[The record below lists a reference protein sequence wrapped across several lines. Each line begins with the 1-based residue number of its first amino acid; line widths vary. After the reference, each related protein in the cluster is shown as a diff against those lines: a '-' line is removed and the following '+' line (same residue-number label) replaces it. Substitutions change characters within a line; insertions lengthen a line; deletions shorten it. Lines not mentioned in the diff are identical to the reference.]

1 MAIDGLLLRQLRI
14 EIAQALPAKL
24 LKLQQIS
31 DTELLFTLRT
41 QTGNQKLLIS
51 LHSVYNRINFTK
63 ESYTTMEVPSNF
75 LMLLRK
81 QIDGGI
87 LHTIEQLGL
96 DRILHMELEA
106 RNELG
111 DIHKKHLYIE
121 LMGKYANIIL
131 VDEDG
136 RIVDAL
142 KRIPPFENSKRT
154 IYPVQYLPCQSH
166 TVTNK
171 THIITDH
178 LMPKNLSAN
187 SFMAFP
193 HSCLKR
199 YNTACTKV
207 RHSTIF

>member
-154 IYPVQYLPCQSH
+154 ILPGAVFTLSLI
-166 TVTNK
+166 
-171 THIITDH
+171 HI
-178 LMPKNLSAN
+178 
-187 SFMAFP
+187 
-193 HSCLKR
+193 
-199 YNTACTKV
+199 
-207 RHSTIF
+207 

>member
-1 MAIDGLLLRQLRI
+1 MYKRQ
-14 EIAQALPAKL
+14 
-24 LKLQQIS
+24 
-31 DTELLFTLRT
+31 
-41 QTGNQKLLIS
+41 
-51 LHSVYNRINFTK
+51 
-63 ESYTTMEVPSNF
+63 
-75 LMLLRK
+75 
-81 QIDGGI
+81 I

-154 IYPVQYLPCQSH
+154 ILPG
-166 TVTNK
+166 
-171 THIITDH
+171 
-178 LMPKNLSAN
+178 A
-187 SFMAFP
+187 
-193 HSCLKR
+193 CLLYTSR
-199 YNTACTKV
+199 CV
-207 RHSTIF
+207 